1 MCLCNNDSG
10 IHKLYL
16 MSVAVLVATELKTN
30 SMLNQ
35 CVLAF
40 SEGRVCLHILGKY
53 VYS

>member
-1 MCLCNNDSG
+1 MCLCNYDSG

-16 MSVAVLVATELKTN
+16 MSVAELVATEIKSN

-40 SEGRVCLHILGKY
+40 SEEGHVCLHILGK
-53 VYS
+53 